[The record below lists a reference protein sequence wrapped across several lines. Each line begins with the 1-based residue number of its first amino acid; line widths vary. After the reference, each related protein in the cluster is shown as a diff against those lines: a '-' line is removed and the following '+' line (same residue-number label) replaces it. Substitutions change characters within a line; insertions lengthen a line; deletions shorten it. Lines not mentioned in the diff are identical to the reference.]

1 MIDWQLIEKSLNH
14 SLNEKEQQTFTVW
27 LNSSVKHQEWY
38 EKVKQHQTNSQQD
51 YPYIRWR
58 NDFERQ
64 LKIREQKKKTLFL
77 RWSSIAALLVITLG
91 WGILYYLQTINTV
104 SPQKNTT
111 LPIAYK
117 TPDRNQ
123 IQLTLASGEIMH
135 LSSCSQSDT
144 TLKVDGVEIARHQ
157 GELIYQ
163 DLKQQTMHSQS
174 INQIEVPR
182 GAEFCL
188 TLSDGSR
195 VWLNSESTLS
205 YPVAFNQ
212 TTREVTLQGEAYFQI
227 QPDPKR
233 PFVVQTAGM
242 QVAVLGTEFNL
253 NTRKKE
259 NIQTALVQGKIQI
272 IASNGNRLILKPGQ
286 IAETDGIN
294 GNIQIL
300 KENIL
305 QHISWQKGRFY
316 FEEANMQE
324 IMNELALW
332 YDVEVEFQN
341 EKLRYETFSGYL
353 LRGETIESILKKIEQ
368 TTYVHFQIIGKK
380 IVIK

>member
-1 MIDWQLIEKSLNH
+1 
-14 SLNEKEQQTFTVW
+14 
-27 LNSSVKHQEWY
+27 
-38 EKVKQHQTNSQQD
+38 
-51 YPYIRWR
+51 
-58 NDFERQ
+58 
-64 LKIREQKKKTLFL
+64 
-77 RWSSIAALLVITLG
+77 
-91 WGILYYLQTINTV
+91 
-104 SPQKNTT
+104 
-111 LPIAYK
+111 
-117 TPDRNQ
+117 
-123 IQLTLASGEIMH
+123 
-135 LSSCSQSDT
+135 
-144 TLKVDGVEIARHQ
+144 
-157 GELIYQ
+157 
-163 DLKQQTMHSQS
+163 MHSQS

-380 IVIK
+380 IIIK